1 MKKSIFFL
9 LLFILSFYAC
19 EEGGLLIE
27 TDITNSQVILL
38 APGDGVEVSSNSILF
53 DWEPV
58 EDATS
63 YEIQV
68 ATPDFDNTQQ
78 FLLNATDSVTFK
90 ELELTIGDYQWRV
103 RAKNSGYETPY
114 SAASFKVIPVE
125 NFSDNN
131 VLLIAPQNNLVTN
144 SLDQNLEWQSIAGAT
159 LYRIQ
164 ILENG
169 SIIDERTVTEDNFNI
184 SFTEGSLIWQV
195 RAENGTDNTLYA
207 ARDILIDVTNP
218 NVPTLTLPENNTTLT
233 SQDVSF
239 EWSRELVEGSVEFDS
254 IYVYRDINL
263 TDLVIKDQGASPFT
277 STLENNTYFWLVKGF
292 DEAGNQSNDSDIFS
306 FIVNE

>member
-1 MKKSIFFL
+1 MKKNIFL
-9 LLFILSFYAC
+9 LPLFVVSLLAC

-27 TDITNSQVILL
+27 SDISQRTVILN
-38 APGDGVEVSSNSILF
+38 APSDGVEISSNTIFF
-53 DWEPV
+53 DWEFV

-78 FLLNATDSVTFK
+78 LLLNTTDSLTFK
-90 ELELTIGDYQWRV
+90 ELELNVGDYQWRV

-114 SAASFKVIPVE
+114 STASFKVIPVE

-131 VLLIAPQNNLVTN
+131 VLLIAPQNNFVTN
-144 SLDQNLEWQSIAGAT
+144 IPDQNLQWQIIAGAT

-169 SIIDERTVTEDNFNI
+169 SVTDERTTTEDNFDY
-184 SFTEGSLIWQV
+184 SFTEGSLTWQV
-195 RAENGTDNTLYA
+195 RAENGTDNTLYT
-207 ARDILIDVTNP
+207 ARDILVDVTNP

-239 EWSRELVEGSVEFDS
+239 EWNRKLVEGSAEFDS
-254 IYVYRDINL
+254 IYVYRDIDL
-263 TDLVIKDQGASPFT
+263 TDLVVKDQGTSPFT

-306 FIVNE
+306 FIVNQ

>member
-1 MKKSIFFL
+1 MSL
-9 LLFILSFYAC
+9 LVLSLLAC

-38 APGDGVEVSSNSILF
+38 APGDGVEVSSNSIFF

-78 FLLNATDSVTFK
+78 LLLNATDSVTFQ
-90 ELELTIGDYQWRV
+90 ELELNIGDYQWRV

-114 SAASFKVIPVE
+114 STASFSIIPVE

-131 VLLIAPQNNLVTN
+131 VLLIAPQNNLATN
-144 SLDQNLEWQSIAGAT
+144 IQDQSLQWQSIVGAT

-169 SIIDERTVTEDNFNI
+169 AVIDERTTTEDNFDI
-184 SFTEGSLIWQV
+184 SFTEGSLTWQV
-195 RAENGTDNTLYA
+195 RAENGTDNTLYSS
-207 ARDILIDVTNP
+207 RDILIDITNP
-218 NVPTLTLPENNTTLT
+218 NVPKLSLPENNTTLT

-239 EWSRELVEGSVEFDS
+239 EWTRALVEGSVEFDS
-254 IYVYRDINL
+254 IYVYRDIDL
-263 TDLVIKDQGASPFT
+263 TDLVVKDRGTSPFAA
-277 STLENNTYFWLVKGF
+277 TLENNTYFWLVKGF
-292 DEAGNQSNDSDIFS
+292 DEAGNESDDSDVFS
-306 FIVNE
+306 FIVNQ